1 MDKVKVTELGK
12 GTRVILRNGWVAT
25 LMDGYKKRS
34 TRLAREEGLLNEI
47 RLIYV
52 SDIGYAEIDE
62 QLYEV
67 EVPENMVSNWSGRQ
81 VFPTHVEVN
90 RSAIAKRIP
99 RARFPHARGGCDEL
113 YTASCIP
120 RTGFFQDLIVNYL
133 SK

>member
-1 MDKVKVTELGK
+1 VGVNLKQIVYDVSIIKKGVMKMDKVKVTELGK

-67 EVPENMVSNWSGRQ
+67 EVPENMVSNWSGR
-81 VFPTHVEVN
+81 
-90 RSAIAKRIP
+90 
-99 RARFPHARGGCDEL
+99 
-113 YTASCIP
+113 
-120 RTGFFQDLIVNYL
+120 
-133 SK
+133 